1 MSDPS
6 KYLKNINSFNP
17 HNKQPFEVCAFT
29 IPIFR
34 VEKNDKYFAQG
45 HINNK

>member
-1 MSDPS
+1 MSAPS

-17 HNKQPFEVCAFT
+17 HNKQPFEVFT

-34 VEKNDKYFAQG
+34 VEKNDKYFPQG
-45 HINNK
+45 HITNK